1 MLGILAVGTTRLYTL
16 LMLMFYDCE
25 EVHVDVVIGT
35 VWQIDED
42 IHWTLAWVKVSLI
55 FEHDL

>member
-35 VWQIDED
+35 C
-42 IHWTLAWVKVSLI
+42 LCGRLI
-55 FEHDL
+55 MTSIGL

>member
-1 MLGILAVGTTRLYTL
+1 MLDILAVGTARLYTL

-25 EVHVDVVIGT
+25 EVHVDAVIGT
-35 VWQIDED
+35 VWQIDD